1 MPRMPRSSALFTPAL
16 RAGLVLLL
24 LALSWDL
31 AGQDLALMRW
41 WGDTQ
46 GFALPPPPWV
56 AKTPQHGPPRP
67 VGRGPGGGLVG
78 GRGGWLGRRGG
89 GRGPGRAGTRTERLA
104 VGLGALTALLVVN
117 LIKRVSLTSC
127 PWDLAEFG
135 GSAQYVS
142 HWLLGVADGGGA
154 HCFPGGH
161 ASSILVFVGAAL
173 PLLSGRRATTARG
186 SLLLAALLLGG
197 AALGLVQTL
206 RGAHYPSHTLWTMV
220 ICYAA
225 NGAVW
230 WWVHAWAARRGT
242 RPARVLPA

>member
-46 GFALPPPPWV
+46 GFALRHHPWLEQYLHDGARRLLV
-56 AKTPQHGPPRP
+56 LVLVGWLVLLA
-67 VGRGPGGGLVG
+67 VGRGPV
-78 GRGGWLGRRGG
+78 
-89 GRGPGRAGTRTERLA
+89 RAWTRTERLA

-142 HWLLGVADGGGA
+142 HWMLGVADGGGA

>member
-1 MPRMPRSSALFTPAL
+1 MPRSSALFTPAL

-46 GFALPPPPWV
+46 GFALRHHPWLE
-56 AKTPQHGPPRP
+56 QHLHDGARRLLVLVLVGWLVLLA
-67 VGRGPGGGLVG
+67 VGRGPV
-78 GRGGWLGRRGG
+78 
-89 GRGPGRAGTRTERLA
+89 RAWTRTERLA

-142 HWLLGVADGGGA
+142 HWMLGVADGGGA